1 MPRKANNSEK
11 KIATKAPKTETI
23 KETKPKLTEID
34 KLSQI
39 YDKDYFENG
48 VGTKKSNYFDYSWAR
63 LGSYFQKTAKHIVN
77 KFSPSS
83 VLDVGCAKGFLV
95 KALVELGVDAY
106 GVDPSEY
113 AFNEVPADIKGR
125 TVIGAAQQLHDE
137 DNSFDLVTCFDVLEH
152 IPEKDVPQVLSE
164 MLRVSK
170 QWLII
175 RVVTKEL
182 PNDVDANHSI
192 IREKDWWIEK
202 IKEAGGIVEPT
213 ENYVNNS
220 VWWFNV
226 PEFLI
231 VARKA
236 V

>member
-1 MPRKANNSEK
+1 MAKQTTKTTKSIVKQETVKNK
-11 KIATKAPKTETI
+11 KSKNVDIES
-23 KETKPKLTEID
+23 
-34 KLSQI
+34 LSKI
-39 YDKDYFENG
+39 YDRDYLENG
-48 VGTKKSNYFDYSWAR
+48 IATKKSNYVDYSWNR

-175 RVVTKEL
+175 RVATKEL
-182 PNDVDANHSI
+182 PNDVDANHAT